1 MSKLEKIVGNCLQ
14 RSISKSKEGILYGS
28 KLDTEHREFEFKPL
42 EEVKY
47 KETTLGEKINY
58 LETKINNLEK
68 ENQILKNALI
78 KLADS
83 IDKSKFL

>member
-1 MSKLEKIVGNCLQ
+1 MSKLERIVGNCLQ
-14 RSISKSKEGILYGS
+14 RAISTGKEGILYGS
-28 KLDTEHREFEFKPL
+28 NLETEHREFEFKPL

-47 KETTLGEKINY
+47 KETTLGEKIKN
-58 LETKINNLEK
+58 LETKISNLEK
-68 ENQILKNALI
+68 ENQILKEALI

>member
-1 MSKLEKIVGNCLQ
+1 MSKIERIVGNCLQ

-47 KETTLGEKINY
+47 EETTLGKKIKH
-58 LETKINNLEK
+58 LETKISKLEQ

-78 KLADS
+78 KLAES